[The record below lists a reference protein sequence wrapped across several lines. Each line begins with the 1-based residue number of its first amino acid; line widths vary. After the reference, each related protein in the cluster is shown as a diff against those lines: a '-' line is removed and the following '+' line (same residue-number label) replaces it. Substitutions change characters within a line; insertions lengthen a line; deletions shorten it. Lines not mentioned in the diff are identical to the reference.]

1 MLGLLRLIIYTHA
14 ANSEISGDSTSL
26 LDFFFFRKVTSLV
39 DLNVK

>member
-14 ANSEISGDSTSL
+14 ANSEISRDSTSL
-26 LDFFFFRKVTSLV
+26 LDFFFQKVTSLV